1 MGSATMSEALTTS
14 FKNDADPSL
23 TAVVEHGSHRI
34 QPSSRRGRTTEA
46 SWDLFRLFSSVA
58 RSGSVNRAARELG
71 MSQPTLSRR
80 LRELERHI
88 GAQLFVR
95 VSSGVRLTQEGEQ
108 LRLSAADIVRSFE
121 SFQRDLSSRADD
133 RSFSVRISATEG
145 LTKHWLL
152 PRVNKLRALDDKIN
166 LEIFSTVLKQNL
178 AASDLDFVIRMGH
191 PGDNELVGRRV
202 ATVEFGLFASEAYL
216 AERPAP
222 RSIAELDRHE
232 IIGSSADFAGLQGER
247 SGKMLLLTQ
256 FKAAGDARPSLKV
269 SVANHLFAATA
280 GLGLAFLAAPFA
292 LAEGLVRVLP
302 DQSSSM
308 DLWLLRRREGDL
320 RRLAGQVRRC
330 LETEFAASRGWFL
343 GQQEPRR
350 PLRRIA

>member
-1 MGSATMSEALTTS
+1 MGSAMMSEALTTS
-14 FKNDADPSL
+14 SKNDAYPSL
-23 TAVVEHGSHRI
+23 DAVAERGSR
-34 QPSSRRGRTTEA
+34 QVLRPSRRITEA
-46 SWDLFRLFSSVA
+46 NWDLFRLFSSVA

-80 LRELERHI
+80 LKELERHI
-88 GAQLFVR
+88 GAPLFFR
-95 VSSGVRLTQEGEQ
+95 VSSGVKLTQEGEQ

-121 SFQRDLSSRADD
+121 LFQRDLSSRADD
-133 RSFSVRISATEG
+133 RSSSVKISATEG

-152 PRVNKLRALDDKIN
+152 PRVNKLRALNDKIN

-216 AERPAP
+216 AERSAP
-222 RSIAELDRHE
+222 RSIADLDRHE
-232 IIGSSADFAGLQGER
+232 IIGCSADFAGLQGER

-256 FKAAGDARPSLKV
+256 FKAAGDARTTSLKI
-269 SVANHLFAATA
+269 SIANHLSAATA
-280 GLGLAFLAAPFA
+280 GLGLAFLAVPFA

-302 DQSSSM
+302 HESSLM
-308 DLWLLRRREGDL
+308 DLWLLRRRESDL
-320 RRLAGQVRRC
+320 RRLTGQVRRC
-330 LETEFAASRGWFL
+330 LETEFAESRGWFL